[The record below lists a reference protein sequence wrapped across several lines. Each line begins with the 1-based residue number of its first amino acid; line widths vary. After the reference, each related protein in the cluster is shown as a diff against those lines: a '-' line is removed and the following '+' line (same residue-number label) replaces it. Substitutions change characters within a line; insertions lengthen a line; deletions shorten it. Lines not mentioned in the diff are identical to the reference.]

1 MNWEAVSAGAELLA
15 AIGGIIAIFYLAV
28 QIRINTKA
36 VRSASIDSW
45 VTAISLGNQALA
57 STDDF
62 ISTANEDYEKLE
74 PVQRIRFH
82 RALAQNMNA
91 MEALYFHH
99 SNGVVDD
106 TFFHRKMDSMKLIFR
121 SPGVRSWWSEKGQS
135 FLDPRFVAHVETVVH
150 DDRKTDRE

>member
-45 VTAISLGNQALA
+45 VSAIALGNEALA
-57 STDDF
+57 STDEF
-62 ISTANEDYEKLE
+62 ISTANENYDQLE
-74 PVQRIRFH
+74 PVQRTRFH

-106 TFFHRKMDSMKLIFR
+106 TFFDRKIDSMKSIFR
-121 SPGVRSWWSEKGQS
+121 SPGVRCWWTEKGKT
-135 FLDPRFVAHVETVVH
+135 FLDPRFVAHVETVVS
-150 DDRKTDRE
+150 DDRNINSE

>member
-1 MNWEAVSAGAELLA
+1 MMNWEAIGAGAELLA
-15 AIGGIIAIFYLAV
+15 AIGGVVAIFYLAV

-45 VTAISLGNQALA
+45 VAAISLGNEALA
-57 STDDF
+57 STDEF
-62 ISTANEDYEKLE
+62 IATANENYDQLE
-74 PVQRIRFH
+74 PMQRIRFH

-106 TFFHRKMDSMKLIFR
+106 IFFERKMDSIKSVFHGQ
-121 SPGVRSWWSEKGQS
+121 GVRRWWSEKGKT
-135 FLDPRFVAHVETVVH
+135 FLDPRFVDHVEMLIDT
-150 DDRKTDRE
+150 